1 MQTRNERC
9 AVPRISCSLVQ
20 ASLAGRS
27 LEDAMESFMAGDES
41 AFIRVYRLT
50 MPRVYGMLVR
60 LTKEPALSE
69 DLAQET
75 MLRMYRAGSAFRRGA
90 KVLPW
95 AYTIARRLFVDRIR
109 RQRHEQAAG
118 QHFAWTQP
126 DFGAARPD
134 DELAARRV
142 AAVVGEVLDRLP
154 PRQAQAFRLVKEEGL
169 SLSDASEQLGD
180 SNASVR
186 IRTHRACQA
195 IREAL
200 QDYGYFPARDREMAR
215 AS

>member
-1 MQTRNERC
+1 VSRT
-9 AVPRISCSLVQ
+9 VVH

-27 LEDAMESFMAGDES
+27 LEDAMECFIAGDEA

-50 MPRVYGMLVR
+50 APRVYGMLVR
-60 LTKEPALSE
+60 LTKEPALAE
-69 DLAQET
+69 DLTQET
-75 MLRMYRAGSAFRRGA
+75 MVRMYRAGTAFRRGA

-95 AYTIARRLFVDRIR
+95 AYTIGRRLFVDRLR
-109 RQRHEQAAG
+109 RRRHEQTAG
-118 QHFAWTQP
+118 QLFASTQP
-126 DFGAARPD
+126 EFGAARPD
-134 DELAARRV
+134 DELAARRI
-142 AAVVGEVLDRLP
+142 AAVVGEVLERLP

-169 SLSDASEQLGD
+169 SLSDASAQLGD

-200 QDYGYFPARDREMAR
+200 REYGQIPGQDCDMAR